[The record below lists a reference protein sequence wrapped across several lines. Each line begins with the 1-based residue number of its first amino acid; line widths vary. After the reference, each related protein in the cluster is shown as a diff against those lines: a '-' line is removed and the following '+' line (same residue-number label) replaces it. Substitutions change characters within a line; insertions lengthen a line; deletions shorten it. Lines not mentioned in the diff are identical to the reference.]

1 MTNVMLG
8 GSRHLTN
15 LPQVVVDKLTD
26 HMNSNVWFLVG
37 DAVGAD
43 SLFQKFLLQ
52 QEYLRVVVFT
62 SMDKPRNN
70 FGNWKTKIID
80 SGLKSQSAAKHT
92 VKDRKMVEIADEG
105 LMIWDNESPGTLAN
119 AIDFVEIGR
128 SCLFWTPKD
137 DFLWNLDSPQ
147 NLKSLLE
154 TNLEIAQ
161 ESQKRLTTYRKR
173 EEKKTEK
180 PVIPS
185 LFTD

>member
-15 LPQVVVDKLTD
+15 LPQIVIDKLND
-26 HMNSNVWFLVG
+26 HMNANVWFLVG

-52 QEYLRVVVFT
+52 QKYLRVVVFT

-70 FGNWKTKIID
+70 FGNWKTKSID

-92 VKDRKMVEIADEG
+92 AKDRKMVEIADEG

-137 DFLWNLDSPQ
+137 DFLWNLDSPK
-147 NLKSLLE
+147 NLQSLLE
-154 TNLEIAQ
+154 TNFAIAQ
-161 ESQKRLTTYRKR
+161 ESQKRLETYRKR
-173 EEKKTEK
+173 EAKKRTE
-180 PVIPS
+180 PETPT
-185 LFTD
+185 LF